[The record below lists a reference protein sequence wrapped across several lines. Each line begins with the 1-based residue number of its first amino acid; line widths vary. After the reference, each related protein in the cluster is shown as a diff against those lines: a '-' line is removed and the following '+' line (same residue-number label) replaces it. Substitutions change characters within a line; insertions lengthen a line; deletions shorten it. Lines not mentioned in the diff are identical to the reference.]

1 MSKRV
6 KIQFVVT
13 TPHQVTYEVSDD
25 FQLDTSN
32 VYEAVQKVSSNL
44 GKDILVDFEEL
55 ADQQWEDGTVVQE
68 SVGVDFVE
76 VKNSDNNVEVL
87 IESNI

>member
-1 MSKRV
+1 MSKKV
-6 KIQFVVT
+6 TIQFVVT

-25 FQLDTSN
+25 FYLDTPD
-32 VYEAVQKVSSNL
+32 VYEAVQEISFHV

-55 ADQQWEDGTVVQE
+55 AEEQWEEGTIIKE

-87 IESNI
+87 IECNI